1 MDDQST
7 YQAETFDDLARWSLL
22 ACLKHGYHTM
32 PSKRMAIVPGGS
44 IGYADA
50 FVQTCTLV
58 HYLKSVC
65 GIGSEKTVA
74 LSCPNLLR
82 AVLVLAAVEAC
93 GARLAFLPSTL
104 ARSDF
109 ERYASLINPDLMIV
123 ATAEHCTMA
132 RKVLPGVKLM
142 SIGCRDVPVPCID
155 DVVRGF
161 AYGADALN
169 VPILADQAKY
179 IVFSSGTTGLPKA
192 IVNRALSF
200 AYNGICLRRALNFTS
215 SDVTFVPVPIAH
227 VFGIVGLYAVLGG
240 GGTLV
245 TMEKFIPEDA
255 CALIEGTK
263 TTLHLG
269 VPTMYLRE
277 LRVNREGLYD
287 LSSLRSGV
295 VAGANCPDT
304 LILDYEYRY
313 GCRLMPSYGMS
324 ETAAT
329 LTVCDINLPVKTR
342 ATTVGVA
349 IEGAQIRIAP
359 DNSEILCKT
368 PSMMEGII
376 KPDGTFD
383 AGVDEDGWLHS
394 GDVGKFDESGRLRI
408 VGRIKEM
415 IIRGGINIFP
425 AEIERVYQEHP
436 DVSECCLLGY
446 DDPELGERTALSVI
460 LRDDASVSSI
470 ELRSWSKGRIEKVKI
485 PDIVLKMEDF
495 PRLASGKIDKKTL
508 KRRVDKTL
516 ESLGTAKHG

>member
-7 YQAETFDDLARWSLL
+7 YQAEAFDDLTRWSLL
-22 ACLKHGYHTM
+22 ACLKYGYRNT
-32 PSKRMAIVPGGS
+32 PSKRMTITPGGS
-44 IGYADA
+44 ISYADA
-50 FVQTCTLV
+50 FTQTCTLI
-58 HYLKSVC
+58 HYFKTVC
-65 GIGSEKTVA
+65 GIAPGKTVA

-82 AVLVLAAVEAC
+82 ATLVIAAVEAC

-109 ERYASLINPDLMIV
+109 EHYVSLVEPDLLIV
-123 ATAEHCTMA
+123 ATAEHCSMA
-132 RKVLPGVKLM
+132 HEVLSGVKLM

-155 DVVRGF
+155 DVARGF
-161 AYGADALN
+161 AYGTEALK
-169 VPILADQAKY
+169 VSTLADQARY
-179 IVFSSGTTGLPKA
+179 IVFSSGTTGQPKA

-200 AYNGICLRRALNFTS
+200 AYNGICLRRTLQFTAA
-215 SDVTFVPVPIAH
+215 DIAFVPVPIAH

-240 GGTLV
+240 TGTLV

-255 CALIEGTK
+255 CALIEETK

-277 LRVNREGLYD
+277 LRVNREGVYD

-295 VAGANCPDT
+295 VAGANCPET
-304 LILDYEYRY
+304 LILDYERCY

-329 LTVCDINLPVKTR
+329 LTVCDINLPVETR
-342 ATTVGVA
+342 ASTVGVA
-349 IEGAQIRIAP
+349 IEGADIRIAP
-359 DNSEILCKT
+359 ENNEILCKT

-376 KPDGTFD
+376 RSDGTFD
-383 AGVDEDGWLHS
+383 SGLDEEGWLHS
-394 GDVGKFDESGRLRI
+394 GDVGEFDEYGRLRI
-408 VGRIKEM
+408 IGRIKEM

-425 AEIERVYQEHP
+425 AEVERVYQEHP
-436 DVSECCLLGY
+436 DVSECCLMGY

-460 LRDDASVSSI
+460 LRDGAAVSSI

-485 PDIVLKMEDF
+485 PDIVLKMGDF
-495 PRLASGKIDKKTL
+495 PRLASGKIDKKAL
-508 KRRVDKTL
+508 KRCVDKTL
-516 ESLGTAKHG
+516 DSLGLAKHG